1 VAACKAA
8 QAAAGV
14 PAPAQTGSNFA
25 NWGLAGQVPLPIFDA
40 AFSARGT
47 CGANCAPV
55 AGYTNTGFITQLQ
68 QGQVGGLANT
78 LATTN
83 TYMCRMFGSN
93 FSPCL
98 NRFGVNAPGPYP
110 INFFLTNPF
119 SAGSLLL
126 TEDSGATNYN
136 GLQVNLRGRRGK
148 SFTYIANY
156 TWSHSFSN
164 IWGDN
169 ANNDGAIKTIRN
181 KALDMQPSLFDQR
194 HVFNFYS
201 LYDLPVGKNRPLNI
215 SNPILD
221 TLIGGWK
228 LSGIFTVNSGSPFR
242 LGSGFLTVNGND
254 GGIVLAPGVT
264 KDQIQKAMSI
274 SPVPGSTNRYWLPP
288 SMIGPNGQA
297 NPAFFLTPAP
307 GTFGD
312 YLFLYG
318 RNNWDID
325 SAIEKTFSLTE
336 RWKLSLWMSATNVL
350 NHPIWNPNPTVPAN
364 NTTLTTTSPTFGQ
377 MTAPQN
383 GPRNL
388 QWRALVTF

>member
-1 VAACKAA
+1 
-8 QAAAGV
+8 
-14 PAPAQTGSNFA
+14 
-25 NWGLAGQVPLPIFDA
+25 
-40 AFSARGT
+40 
-47 CGANCAPV
+47 
-55 AGYTNTGFITQLQ
+55 
-68 QGQVGGLANT
+68 
-78 LATTN
+78 
-83 TYMCRMFGSN
+83 MFGN
-93 FSPCL
+93 TFSPCA
-98 NRFGVNAPGPYP
+98 NKFGFNAPGPYS

-119 SAGSLLL
+119 SAGSLML
-126 TEDSGATNYN
+126 TEDSGATKYN
-136 GLQVNLRGRRGK
+136 GMQVNLRGRRGK
-148 SFTYIANY
+148 GFTYVANY

-169 ANNDGAIKTIRN
+169 ADNAGSIKTIRN
-181 KALDMQPSLFDQR
+181 RALDMQPSLFDQR

-201 LYDLPVGKNRPLNI
+201 LYDLPVGRNRLLNI
-215 SNPILD
+215 SNPVLD

-228 LSGIFTVNSGSPFR
+228 VSGIFTLASGSPFR
-242 LGSGFLTVNGND
+242 LGSGFSTVNLND

-264 KDQIQKAMSI
+264 KDQIQHAMSI
-274 SPVPGSTNRYWLPP
+274 SQVPGSTNRYWLPP

-318 RNNWDID
+318 RNNWNID
-325 SAIEKTFSLTE
+325 SSISKTFSLTE

-350 NHPIWNPNPTVPAN
+350 NHPIWNPNPN
-364 NTTLTTTSPTFGQ
+364 NPSSLTLTTTSVTFGQ